1 MIKEDAFSPFKHFH
15 AQINVIEANTGAQW
29 SSKTKKLWL

>member
-15 AQINVIEANTGAQW
+15 AQSNVIEAKTVAQW
-29 SSKTKKLWL
+29 RSKTKKLWL

>member
-15 AQINVIEANTGAQW
+15 AQSVIEANAVAQW